1 MPEKPDDWV
10 SFDLP
15 AKFFSF
21 TESHED
27 KIMIAKYTIVKPEL
41 TFVHLKRIADL
52 LEQHYFTL

>member
-15 AKFFSF
+15 QKFFNF

-27 KIMIAKYTIVKPEL
+27 KIMIAKYTFVKPEL